1 VDPSGARVGRQNLTG
16 EPVIA
21 KVAFSAALQ
30 HTNLQVMVKIHF
42 LVANPHVS
50 DD

>member
-1 VDPSGARVGRQNLTG
+1 VFAWRDSKSLTG

-21 KVAFSAALQ
+21 KVAFTAALQ

-42 LVANPHVS
+42 LVANRGARP
-50 DD
+50 D